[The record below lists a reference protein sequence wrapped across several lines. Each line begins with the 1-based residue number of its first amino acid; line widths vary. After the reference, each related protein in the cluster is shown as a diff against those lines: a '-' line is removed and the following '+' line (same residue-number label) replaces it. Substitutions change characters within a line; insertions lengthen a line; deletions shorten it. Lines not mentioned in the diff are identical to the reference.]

1 MSAAPEVDL
10 AIVGGGIV
18 GLATA
23 ERFLARH
30 PGRSVALFEKERALA
45 RHQTGRNSGVIHSG
59 IYYKP
64 GSMKARTCLAGKRAL
79 EAFCAEENVAL
90 ETCGKVVVALDEL
103 ELVQLAKIEERAR
116 GNAVPCQRIGKERL
130 AELEPHA
137 AGIAALHVPGTGIVD
152 YPGVCAALARRI
164 ERAGGELHLG
174 ARATAIGTDGSR
186 VRVAS
191 ANGVERRARALVNCA
206 GLHSDRVLE
215 LAGGSRSA
223 RIVPFRGEYYELVP
237 AARHLCRNLIYP
249 VPDPSFPF
257 LGVHFTRLV
266 HGGVECG
273 PNAVLA
279 FAREGYTRG
288 TVVLGDLWDALAYRG
303 FHSLAWKH
311 WRAGL
316 GELHRSFSKAAF
328 VKALQ
333 RLCPTIRAE
342 HLVPAPAGVRAQA
355 LLEDGA
361 LVDDFLIVER
371 GSEVHVLN
379 APSPAAT
386 ASLAIADAIVEH
398 VDALLARSSGRAA
411 LQTERPA

>member
-23 ERFLARH
+23 ERFLAGH
-30 PGRSVALFEKERALA
+30 PGASVALFEKERALA
-45 RHQTGRNSGVIHSG
+45 QHQTGRNSGVIHSG

-79 EAFCAEENVAL
+79 EAFCAEEGVAM
-90 ETCGKVVVALDEL
+90 ETCGKVVVALDER
-103 ELVQLAKIEERAR
+103 ELPQLARIEERAR
-116 GNAVPCQRIGKERL
+116 GNGVPCERIGKERL

-137 AGIAALHVPGTGIVD
+137 AGIEALHVPGTGIVD

-164 ERAGGELHLG
+164 GRAGGELHLG
-174 ARATAIGTDGSR
+174 ARVSAIVADGPH

-191 ANGVERRARALVNCA
+191 TSGIERKARALVNCA

-215 LAGGSRSA
+215 LAGGERTA

-237 AARHLCRNLIYP
+237 DARHLCRNLIYP

-279 FAREGYTRG
+279 FAREGYRRG
-288 TVVLGDLWDALAYRG
+288 TLRVGDLWDALSYRG
-303 FHSLAWKH
+303 FQALARKH

-316 GELHRSFSKAAF
+316 GELRRSFSKAAF
-328 VKALQ
+328 VRALQ
-333 RLCPTIRAE
+333 RLCPELRAE
-342 HLVPAPAGVRAQA
+342 DLVPAPAGVRAQA
-355 LLEDGA
+355 LASDGA
-361 LVDDFLIVER
+361 LVDDFLIEER
-371 GSEVHVLN
+371 GREVHVLN

-386 ASLAIADAIVEH
+386 ASLAIGAAIVER
-398 VDALLARSSGRAA
+398 VERVLSMQPAEAR
-411 LQTERPA
+411 P